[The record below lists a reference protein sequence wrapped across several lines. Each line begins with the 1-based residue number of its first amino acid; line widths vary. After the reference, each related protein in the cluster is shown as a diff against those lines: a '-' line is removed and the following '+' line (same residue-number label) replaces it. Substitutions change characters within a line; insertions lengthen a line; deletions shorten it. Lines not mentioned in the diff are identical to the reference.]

1 MTKIAKQQYK
11 DQAES
16 SDSKV
21 SNINCLRSNGKPK
34 RNLKMFK
41 HKDYVY
47 GNEYRG
53 RALMTA
59 RREDSSNSREKCSEN
74 RVTSV
79 RKGRETVQKYLPVY
93 DTELNTSVAKQN
105 GNKINSNCKEIVAS
119 NSNGRLSSVS
129 ESTKGKAKSVS
140 CDLCTDS
147 FSSKKA
153 LHHHKKKVHIS
164 GIAIE
169 LRRKGALN
177 ALRRASSE
185 IPKKQKDEEVVRAES
200 QEKVLKYFQKKR
212 TTDQAL
218 TNINLMNRTHMVISE
233 QRGVTTL
240 ENKRSSSVTRIQ
252 TSEKVTQESLHTNG
266 TQLNEQESEVVSAT
280 KIAEDAVE
288 SKVHKRA
295 RRKRRSEFEQII
307 GEGNEMGFSDF
318 YKKTFMGDT
327 VLQDRVSKSGEDSS
341 LRPLENRVRTRSMTR
356 LRKLEGSVKD
366 LSHVT
371 SASHAPEAKAIKPES
386 INSRS
391 LNKSRESISE
401 FSFKSC
407 DNKGKVDDTVIPRII
422 QVERKTVFERNL
434 QTTTHV
440 HSTSNALSCNLC
452 DSTFPPNKALNEHRN
467 EGHAPRK
474 RSLKPEESKNV
485 GRPALQTNSP
495 TLVDMQIRKEDKYE
509 INKSVTV
516 VKSTKSVPKE
526 MKEPEILKVGCNVQ
540 VNETDQQEVCDISRQ
555 HEHCAVETVEKEYF
569 GKAVKRRGSRNSS
582 KFDIV
587 RAAKDNREVNRNV
600 AMPENFTD
608 NKQLTIS
615 LTKVENFPSSE
626 LLQMIRNPNCMMDG
640 RRSEEKRKVYR
651 TKDIVQMQCSVRKL
665 YKNTQI
671 KTDEG
676 ISVKNKSLRY
686 ESHSEDNLFGKKV
699 KKQIV
704 SIHQYNEETLEE
716 KISENESLS
725 PQINEKP
732 DKYGLPSSNE
742 VSKTA
747 TLQNDISK
755 LENIVNFFLE
765 HKKKA
770 MNGKAKRR
778 SRRSNLKT
786 LEEYRVRRSVAMC
799 TTCKQ
804 VFNLLLQFS
813 SKINFVK
820 DEKLCIE
827 CTLCGLQ
834 IYSLSHFQ
842 QHIMDIHL
850 QCKGVLATRGEQ
862 FTVDIINLN
871 EHLSLNDKDKFI
883 FECCC
888 CLKIF
893 NSMKYFENHVR
904 KIHRNFNYSKNNIE
918 KYGGKKLIETSEL
931 YEMYKHEQIFNP
943 MFDVTNNAAKVSN
956 QDEKSVVQTSNCIN
970 EYYYNSKEINLKNNT
985 CYTNLNKVKCS
996 SITHITQRVS
1006 QLESSVEDLN
1016 NGEEYSK
1023 LNNSLYVCDI
1033 CSKCYKR
1040 KGPFLVHMSKH
1051 EISPDTNTSK
1061 EQEIQG
1067 LSQNN
1072 NMINFESNAVV
1083 PNVHIEDAQ
1092 DCSENC
1098 KINNVVNS
1106 VVTSRYLEEPK
1117 CNISM
1122 SSEISEETN
1131 NAKNEN
1137 AEDIVEEENTPDM
1150 DNALD
1155 CNYIL
1160 HVNLAQKSRGVKRQ
1174 KSIKCNINITK
1185 KCKTNDTEEEIVDSE
1200 IGNEFPINY
1209 QASTDFTLNSNRK
1222 EAVTY
1227 LPKEVRC
1234 DMCDKRFNS
1243 KKVLKEHMF
1252 FLHDSIFDGTEL
1264 TNLLTPYFN
1273 NLYITENMPSQSIDM
1288 FRKECNASPSRE
1300 MSRMLLKKNKETCQS
1315 AISNILSNRSTT
1327 ERSRKW
1333 RCNPCKENF
1342 ALIRNYL
1349 RHKYY
1354 CHNDESVVHIC
1365 DNCNKVLTSVAMVNI
1380 HICTN
1385 VTSWNCQRCDLSFT
1399 NGISLT
1405 QHNVSC
1411 HFEIPGPHVCDVC
1424 NLSFLTMYMLERH
1437 NLVHS
1442 MIGDSSDVNNST
1454 DLSVESN
1461 IPHSL
1466 SDTNSPDIRLPEENT
1481 QLIND
1486 KGVSYVNSNTK
1497 NLNGTSE
1504 TVKLP
1509 LDTCINSNVISL
1521 PCDDDELFKCKLC
1534 NIICLTKTQMK
1545 FHLEK
1550 WHSIEVEIC
1559 KVCNDLYTTDE
1570 ITKHLISRHIVLDD
1584 SDFKEDNINIR
1595 MKYERMEDFQN
1606 DIARILGLNRLLS
1619 LYEYQ
1624 RFDNIPEN
1632 KCFNCV
1638 TCLKE
1643 FSSVQSYKIHYLKCH
1658 DEICLLCN
1666 IKFKHNFQAFEHKIK
1681 IHISVDSYLWVTEKI
1696 IAATLEFNEHGN
1708 TMEDVILRCSE
1719 IRMSD
1724 EEKHFANEKEQDSMD
1739 SFQMEISEYYW
1750 LMNYQFEKL
1759 DANKEFLY
1767 TVEKFQSSAELSE
1780 NVNTSI
1786 IIIDHSNYKNL
1797 SVLSNCE

>member
-1 MTKIAKQQYK
+1 MTKIAKQDCK
-11 DQAES
+11 DQVES

-21 SNINCLRSNGKPK
+21 SNINCLRNNGKPK

-41 HKDYVY
+41 HKDYLY
-47 GNEYRG
+47 GNEIRD
-53 RALMTA
+53 RAFMTA
-59 RREDSSNSREKCSEN
+59 RREDSLNSRDKCSEN
-74 RVTSV
+74 RITSV
-79 RKGRETVQKYLPVY
+79 RRGKETVQKYLPVY
-93 DTELNTSVAKQN
+93 DTELNTSVPKQN
-105 GNKINSNCKEIVAS
+105 GNRIHLNCKEIVPS
-119 NSNGRLSSVS
+119 NSNKRLSSVS
-129 ESTKGKAKSVS
+129 ESAKGKAKSIS

-153 LHHHKKKVHIS
+153 LHHPKKKVHIN

-169 LRRKGALN
+169 LRRKGTGN
-177 ALRRASSE
+177 PVGRPRSKT
-185 IPKKQKDEEVVRAES
+185 PKKQKDEEVVHRES
-200 QEKVLKYFQKKR
+200 QEKVLEYFQEER

-218 TNINLMNRTHMVISE
+218 MNLNLMNRTHMVISE
-233 QRGVTTL
+233 QTGVTTL
-240 ENKRSSSVTRIQ
+240 EKKRRSSVTRIK
-252 TSEKVTQESLHTNG
+252 TSLHTNG
-266 TQLNEQESEVVSAT
+266 TQLNEQESKVVSST
-280 KIAEDAVE
+280 EIEENVVE

-295 RRKRRSEFEQII
+295 RKKRKTEVDRIT

-318 YKKTFMGDT
+318 YKKTFMDDT
-327 VLQDRVSKSGEDSS
+327 ILQDRVSKPGELGSM
-341 LRPLENRVRTRSMTR
+341 RPLENRVRTRSMAR
-356 LRKLEGSVKD
+356 LRKLGESLKD
-366 LSHVT
+366 VSHVT
-371 SASHAPEAKAIKPES
+371 SASHAPEAKAINPES
-386 INSRS
+386 INSQS
-391 LNKSRESISE
+391 LKKSRKSISE

-407 DNKGKVDDTVIPRII
+407 DNKGKVDDTVMPRII

-440 HSTSNALSCNLC
+440 HSTSNGLSCNLC
-452 DSTFPPNKALNEHRN
+452 DSTFPPNETLNEHRN

-474 RSLKPEESKNV
+474 RSLKQENSKNV
-485 GRPALQTNSP
+485 GRTALRPNSP

-516 VKSTKSVPKE
+516 VKSMKSIPKE
-526 MKEPEILKVGCNVQ
+526 MKEPEILKLGCNVQ
-540 VNETDQQEVCDISRQ
+540 VNETDQQEGCDISQQ
-555 HEHCAVETVEKEYF
+555 HEHSAIETVEDKYF
-569 GKAVKRRGSRNSS
+569 EEAVKRRGSGNSS
-582 KFDIV
+582 KLNIV
-587 RAAKDNREVNRNV
+587 QADKKNSEVNRNV
-600 AMPENFTD
+600 AIPENFMN
-608 NKQLTIS
+608 NKQLTVS

-626 LLQMIRNPNCMMDG
+626 LLQMIRNPYCITNG
-640 RRSEEKRKVYR
+640 RGSEGSRKVYR
-651 TKDIVQMQCSVRKL
+651 AKDIVQVQCSVRKL

-686 ESHSEDNLFGKKV
+686 ESQDNLFGKKV

-704 SIHQYNEETLEE
+704 SIHQYNEKTLE
-716 KISENESLS
+716 KNISEDRSLS
-725 PQINEKP
+725 PQINDKP

-742 VSKTA
+742 VCKTA

-755 LENIVNFFLE
+755 LENIVNFFLK

-778 SRRSNLKT
+778 SKRSNLKT

-850 QCKGVLATRGEQ
+850 QCKGIPVTRGEQ

-871 EHLSLNDKDKFI
+871 QHLSLNGKDKFI

-893 NSMKYFENHVR
+893 NSVKHFENHIR
-904 KIHRNFNYSKNNIE
+904 KIHHNFNYSKNDIE

-931 YEMYKHEQIFNP
+931 YEMYKHEH
-943 MFDVTNNAAKVSN
+943 
-956 QDEKSVVQTSNCIN
+956 EKSVVQTSNCIN
-970 EYYYNSKEINLKNNT
+970 EYYYNSKEINLQNNT
-985 CYTNLNKVKCS
+985 CYTNSNQVKCS
-996 SITHITQRVS
+996 SITHITQTVS

-1016 NGEEYSK
+1016 NGTEYLM
-1023 LNNSLYVCDI
+1023 LNDRPYVCDI
-1033 CSKCYKR
+1033 CSKSYKR
-1040 KGPFLVHMSKH
+1040 KGSFLSHISKH
-1051 EISPDTNTSK
+1051 KISPDTNTSE

-1067 LSQNN
+1067 VSQNN
-1072 NMINFESNAVV
+1072 NMIKFESNAVV
-1083 PNVHIEDAQ
+1083 PNVHIENAQ
-1092 DCSENC
+1092 DSPESC
-1098 KINNVVNS
+1098 KNNNVVNP
-1106 VVTSRYLEEPK
+1106 VVTSMYLEKPN
-1117 CNISM
+1117 CNISTL
-1122 SSEISEETN
+1122 SEISEETN
-1131 NAKNEN
+1131 NAKNED
-1137 AEDIVEEENTPDM
+1137 AEDIVNEENTLDM
-1150 DNALD
+1150 NMD

-1185 KCKTNDTEEEIVDSE
+1185 KCKTNDTGEEIVDSE

-1209 QASTDFTLNSNRK
+1209 RASTDFTLNTNRN
-1222 EAVTY
+1222 EVVTY

-1264 TNLLTPYFN
+1264 SNLLAPYFD
-1273 NLYITENMPSQSIDM
+1273 NLYITENIPSQSIDI
-1288 FRKECNASPSRE
+1288 FRKECNVSPNRE
-1300 MSRMLLKKNKETCQS
+1300 MSRMLLRKNKEICQR
-1315 AISNILSNRSTT
+1315 AMSNILSNRSTT
-1327 ERSRKW
+1327 ERNRKW

-1385 VTSWNCQRCDLSFT
+1385 VTSWNCQRCDLTFT
-1399 NGISLT
+1399 NGITLT

-1411 HFEIPGPHVCDVC
+1411 HFEIAGPHVCDMC

-1437 NLVHS
+1437 KLVHS
-1442 MIGDSSDVNNST
+1442 ALGDCSDVNNST
-1454 DLSVESN
+1454 DLSVENN

-1466 SDTNSPDIRLPEENT
+1466 SDTNSPDIALSEDTT
-1481 QLIND
+1481 QLIDD
-1486 KGVSYVNSNTK
+1486 KDISYLISNTK
-1497 NLNGTSE
+1497 NINGASE
-1504 TVKLP
+1504 TVKIP

-1521 PCDDDELFKCKLC
+1521 PCDDDELLKCKLC

-1550 WHSIEVEIC
+1550 WHSIKVEIC
-1559 KVCNDLYTTDE
+1559 KICNDLYTTDE

-1584 SDFKEDNINIR
+1584 SDFKEDNISIR
-1595 MKYERMEDFQN
+1595 MRYERMEDFQN
-1606 DIARILGLNRLLS
+1606 DIARILGLKRLLS

-1643 FSSVQSYKIHYLKCH
+1643 FSSLQSYKIHYLKCH

-1681 IHISVDSYLWVTEKI
+1681 IHISVDAYLWVTEKV
-1696 IAATLEFNEHGN
+1696 IAATLEYNEHGN
-1708 TMEDVILRCSE
+1708 TMEDVILHYSE
-1719 IRMSD
+1719 IRTSD
-1724 EEKHFANEKEQDSMD
+1724 EEKHLTNETGQDSID

-1750 LMNYQFEKL
+1750 LMNYQFERL